1 MLEVTADR
9 SALLLLTSVERR
21 LSAAL
26 AADLEREK
34 ITLDQWRVVAH
45 LSSSEGRSMRQIGG
59 CVVLPAP
66 TLTKIVDRL
75 VAANVVHRRHDPVD
89 RRRVLV
95 LLTPKGK
102 ELRRRLEQITQEH
115 EEKLR
120 KSLGKPGLE
129 QLNGLLVRLSQA

>member
-1 MLEVTADR
+1 MLDLAADR
-9 SALLLLTSVERR
+9 SALLLLTGVERR

-45 LSSSEGRSMRQIGG
+45 LSTSEGRSMRQIGEG
-59 CVVLPAP
+59 VVLPAP

-95 LLTPKGK
+95 LLTPQGK
-102 ELRRRLEQITQEH
+102 ELRRRLEKIAEEH

-120 KSLGKPGLE
+120 HSLGKAGLE